1 MDPTDLISTVAA
13 LDSAVL
19 RATLN
24 PSPNLVYHVRTPALA
39 ALLGTETDTLDVI
52 LRRFNT
58 YIWNNSLA
66 APDNHVKL
74 TPQLQEAL
82 ALPHTQTAPYNAVV
96 VALTKCLTQHV

>member
-24 PSPNLVYHVRTPALA
+24 PSPSLIYRIRTPALA
-39 ALLGTETDTLDVI
+39 SIIGTDADTLDVI

-58 YIWNNSLA
+58 YIWNNSLT
-66 APDNHVKL
+66 APDNHIKL
-74 TPQLQEAL
+74 TPQLQGAIGL
-82 ALPHTQTAPYNAVV
+82 YTQTAPYNAVI
-96 VALTKCLTQHV
+96 VALTQHLVQ

>member
-24 PSPNLVYHVRTPALA
+24 PSPNLVYHVRTPALT
-39 ALLGTETDTLDVI
+39 ALLGTAADTLDVI

-82 ALPHTQTAPYNAVV
+82 ALPHTQTAPYNAVI
-96 VALTKCLTQHV
+96 VALIQQLVQ